1 MITKITKCYIHYYAD
16 NNTHRQWVEW
26 IDQKGKRG
34 VTSGDPDNAHM
45 QALRARAQREGLSV
59 RCSQF

>member
-1 MITKITKCYIHYYAD
+1 MIATITKCYIRFYAD
-16 NNTHRQWVEW
+16 NRQHIQWVEW

-45 QALRARAQREGLSV
+45 QALRARAQREGLKV
-59 RCSQF
+59 ECSQF